1 MKKVILILMVISV
14 QAFAWFGLELKEE
27 KVVIDGYSLSV
38 IDLEKNN
45 EFVFKDS
52 FSIKRDDNN
61 IKSNMEKRIK
71 IVFDKINSVGLEK
84 GFKSF
89 TLISN
94 GFNVGE
100 IGINS
105 GEDVAKYCTL
115 NMTDEP
121 NKYGPY
127 FDYCSIGKNPILDGG
142 GYINNLRIKII
153 YFKDS
158 SGMFQI
164 K

>member
-27 KVVIDGYSLSV
+27 KIIVDGYSLSV

-45 EFVFKDS
+45 EFVFRDS
-52 FSIKRDDNN
+52 FSVSRKDVNV
-61 IKSNMEKRIK
+61 KSRMEKRIK
-71 IVFDKINSVGLEK
+71 LVFSEINSIGIKKE
-84 GFKSF
+84 FKSF
-89 TLISN
+89 VLTNN
-94 GFNVGE
+94 GFNIGE

-105 GEDVAKYCTL
+105 GEDIAKYCTL

-127 FDYCSIGKNPILDGG
+127 FDYCSIGKNAILDGG
-142 GYINNLRIKII
+142 GYSNKLRIKII
-153 YFKDS
+153 YFKDA